1 MQNTLLLKVL
11 YFWFE
16 EVKESFA
23 AFPEVF
29 EELMALLYKLS
40 LNRIYSEM
48 LSNHKILKVVQE
60 ISKEQR
66 LQP

>member
-1 MQNTLLLKVL
+1 M
-11 YFWFE
+11 
-16 EVKESFA
+16 KESFA